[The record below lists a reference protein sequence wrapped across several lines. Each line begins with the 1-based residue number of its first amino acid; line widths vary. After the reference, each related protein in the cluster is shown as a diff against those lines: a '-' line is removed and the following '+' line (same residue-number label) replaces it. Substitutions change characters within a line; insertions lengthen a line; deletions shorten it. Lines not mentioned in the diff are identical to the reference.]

1 MAGSS
6 GVNVKMGVTGVSQF
20 KQGMNQA
27 KQAAKTL
34 DAQLALTEK
43 EFKATGDAEGYM
55 AKKTAELK
63 AKLEAQKSVVD
74 NAQKALDQM
83 ARNGVD
89 KSSTAYQKLY
99 QEMLKAKGE
108 MLDTEQQI
116 SSVSAAEETTTE
128 NTREMTKAMQDVN
141 KSVSFDN
148 ITNGLKSI
156 TDGIEGVITKAWKMG
171 EALVKNTLGAGSWA
185 DELNTEASKWDIS
198 PEQLQ
203 RMRKTAG
210 IIDTDTETILS
221 AKARLKK
228 ARSGEGEGVMDAF
241 SALGIDP
248 AATADAEDLF
258 WKTGESLLAL
268 GDEYKQEEYAQKL
281 FGKGWRDLVPL
292 FKTGREEY
300 EETMDSW
307 SVVSEKQLDSLQKMD
322 DQYQKLSGEWE
333 TFKNSV
339 LASLADVLTPLM
351 EKLTELMQKFN
362 EYIQSPEGQE
372 MLKKLSETLM
382 GLFEDI
388 TNIDP
393 EKVMEGLIG
402 IFNKIKE
409 GLEWIID
416 NKDTLVGAL
425 KVIAAG
431 FGLLKLGNLAMNV
444 VKIADG
450 FKNILGIGAGKA
462 AAGAGSSVAGGA
474 AQSTGVSWLAQQASL
489 FGAAGGGAMLG
500 TVSGLGLLGYAG
512 AKMISANLNDEN
524 LNMIT
529 GGGTGYDLLD
539 RLTQDQLKLVADYR
553 DLYENASGSEEAMN
567 KREELFRSL
576 EGSGFENTEM
586 AVSWLENIFDEAMR
600 GWDEDGLAEKLDRMT
615 AMAEDLTGDTAS
627 RNKATSEM
635 AAAADNMQGLPAAI
649 EAAVRNGVSNI
660 RVYIDGQLVSN
671 SVGSTMANAIAGLVR

>member
-74 NAQKALDQM
+74 NAQRALDQM
-83 ARNGVD
+83 AKNGVD

-99 QEMLKAKGE
+99 QELLKAKGE